1 MTLSGIPRALLERA
15 AADPSNA
22 SARETLLKAA
32 GRVSD
37 AERHED
43 TSEAANGARRATSAA
58 GQPVTLVL
66 PLPPSVNSFWRS
78 VPATRN
84 RIAKVLIS
92 EQGRRF
98 KRACQLAAAAQCATP
113 MDGDVSLRC
122 VVYFKDRRRDL
133 DNVLK
138 PLLDALNGIVYRDD
152 RQVAHLEF
160 TKRFDVRRPRVEL
173 VAAPL

>member
-1 MTLSGIPRALLERA
+1 
-15 AADPSNA
+15 
-22 SARETLLKAA
+22 
-32 GRVSD
+32 
-37 AERHED
+37 
-43 TSEAANGARRATSAA
+43 
-58 GQPVTLVL
+58 
-66 PLPPSVNSFWRS
+66 
-78 VPATRN
+78 
-84 RIAKVLIS
+84 
-92 EQGRRF
+92 
-98 KRACQLAAAAQCATP
+98 